1 VAECGSQRYWT
12 GLPSWFARLAVSLLL
27 LPNLQAAD
35 TWHRAKSEHFVLYT
49 DYGSRA
55 THSYL
60 ETLESAR
67 KFFRNLHPKAVL
79 PSEPVVLAVKSDR
92 QFNAF
97 RSISNS
103 IGECYSDGTR
113 RFLVFT
119 SLDLEPKLN
128 ILHEYSH
135 CVLEYTQPDL
145 PWWLATGLEELYS
158 SMTDRGSR
166 AYIGRTLISRE
177 SRAWTDDFMFI
188 DLRNIF
194 RTTPATMNDLSF
206 TSQATAVSEMWALV
220 HMLALSPE
228 YADRFEQFAHLATE
242 MSTDLALM
250 STYDKSVSEVQQ
262 ALIAYI
268 NKGRWRQAEYKVP
281 ANLQHS
287 GRFTFEVTD
296 SATINRLTAQ
306 ILAVKWASIRH
317 SVQPSYVS
325 ALK

>member
-1 VAECGSQRYWT
+1 M
-12 GLPSWFARLAVSLLL
+12 L

-35 TWHRAKSEHFVLYT
+35 TWHRAESEHFVLYT
-49 DYGSRA
+49 NYGPRA
-55 THSYL
+55 ARSYL
-60 ETLESAR
+60 ETLENAR
-67 KFFRNLHPKAVL
+67 KFFDNMHSKSVL
-79 PSEPVVLAVKSDR
+79 PSEPIVLAVKSDR
-92 QFNAF
+92 QFNPF

-103 IGECYSDGTR
+103 IGECYSDGTQ

-119 SLDLEPKLN
+119 SLDLEPKIN

-135 CVLEYTQPDL
+135 CILMYTQPDL

-158 SMTDRGSR
+158 SLRNRGSR

-177 SRAWTDDFMFI
+177 SRAWADDFMFI

-194 RTTPATMNDLSF
+194 CTTPATMNDLTF

-220 HMLALSPE
+220 HMLVLSPE
-228 YADRFEQFAHLATE
+228 YADRFEQFVHIATE
-242 MSTDLALM
+242 MPTDLALM
-250 STYDKSVSEVQQ
+250 STYGKSVSEVQR
-262 ALIAYI
+262 ALITYI
-268 NKGRWRQAEYKVP
+268 DKGRWREVEYTMP
-281 ANLQHS
+281 TALEDPT
-287 GRFTFEVTD
+287 RFTFEATD

-306 ILAVKWASIRH
+306 ILGVKWASVRH